1 MKVKTMQTNWSQEQI
16 DTFSKADDMYISPFY
31 SDGKT
36 PGTPTWIWSVVVD
49 NNLYVRAYNGLN
61 SRWYKSAVQQKAEKI
76 KLNGEEY
83 KVTFEPLDTDAAL
96 TEKIDEAYKDK
107 YGNSMYLSPML
118 SEGPVSATVKILP
131 RED

>member
-1 MKVKTMQTNWSQEQI
+1 MQTNWSQAQI
-16 DTFSKADDMYISPFY
+16 DAFSKADDMYISPFY

-36 PGTPTWIWSVVVD
+36 PGTPTWIWSVVAD

-61 SRWYKSAVQQKAEKI
+61 SRWYKSAVQQKAGKI
-76 KLNGEEY
+76 KLTGEEY
-83 KVTFEPLDTDAAL
+83 KITFQLLDTDAAL
-96 TEKIDEAYKDK
+96 TERIGEAYKDK

-118 SEGPVSATVKILP
+118 GEGPIVSATVKILP

>member
-1 MKVKTMQTNWSQEQI
+1 MQTNWSQEQM
-16 DTFSKADDMYISPFY
+16 DAFREADDMYISPFY

-36 PGTPTWIWSVVVD
+36 PGTPTWIWSVVAD
-49 NNLYVRAYNGLN
+49 NNLYVRAYNGQN
-61 SRWYKSAVQQKAEKI
+61 SRWYKSAVGQKAGKI

-83 KVTFEPLDTDAAL
+83 NVIFQPLDTDAAL
-96 TEKIDEAYKDK
+96 TKKVDEAYKAK

-118 SEGPVSATVKILP
+118 GEGPVSATVKILP